1 VFKRSITEEDT
12 LENKTFLAKLGEVDG
27 HYQLRGLDYLSYIPA
42 EQLKQEI
49 EESETGLVAKMGEDN
64 VEKCWLV
71 VRSLNRTS
79 LEQGYNICVGDIL
92 KLGRVKFKIRESL
105 HDGVKS
111 CCEHLEA
118 E

>member
-1 VFKRSITEEDT
+1 M
-12 LENKTFLAKLGEVDG
+12 ENKTFLAKLGEVDG
-27 HYQLRGLDYLSYIPA
+27 IYQLRGLDFLISVPQH
-42 EQLKQEI
+42 QLKHEI
-49 EESETGLVAKMGEDN
+49 EESETGLVAKMGEDI

-111 CCEHLEA
+111 CCEHLES
-118 E
+118 EY